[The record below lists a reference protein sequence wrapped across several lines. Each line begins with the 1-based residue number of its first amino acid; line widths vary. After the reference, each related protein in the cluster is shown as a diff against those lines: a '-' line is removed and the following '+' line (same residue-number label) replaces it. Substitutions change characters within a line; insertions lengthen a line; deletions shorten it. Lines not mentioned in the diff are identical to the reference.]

1 MEPTNCWVGGHL
13 KNWFKLVLS
22 WLQIVCVRSEKHV
35 FRRNRIFITEA
46 QLLVFLFL
54 FFIEKN
60 NSSIHMTPLFF
71 FDRDLLLLFSP
82 WFSDD

>member
-1 MEPTNCWVGGHL
+1 MEPTICWVGGHL

-54 FFIEKN
+54 FFY
-60 NSSIHMTPLFF
+60 
-71 FDRDLLLLFSP
+71 
-82 WFSDD
+82 